1 MTAGRYEGASGKGRA
16 VPKRRPSILFL
27 CHVQYKTGTLDHPKM
42 KSLIVKRSVVLGG
55 HKTSVS
61 VEDPFWNSVKEIAA
75 SGKMTVS
82 ELLTAIDSGRHHGN
96 LSSAIR
102 LFVLNFYQEQ
112 LLHRPYHD
120 KRGAIQRLIS
130 GSARVSSKASPSG

>member
-1 MTAGRYEGASGKGRA
+1 MPTTGIKPE
-16 VPKRRPSILFL
+16 F
-27 CHVQYKTGTLDHPKM
+27 KTKPKM

-61 VEDPFWNSVKEIAA
+61 LEDAFWKSLKGIAT

-102 LFVLNFYQEQ
+102 LFVLNYYREQ
-112 LLHRPYHD
+112 LLDRLHMAD
-120 KRGAIQRLIS
+120 KREAIQRLIKTTV
-130 GSARVSSKASPSG
+130 SA